1 MTVRPPSDPRSGK
14 SPAVHGVSE
23 PSRSSEGK
31 ERVNERL
38 ADDRGHGVD
47 IHNPYNWPL
56 SKSAANAVIVCFL
69 GFLSSLVSS
78 VIVPALPNVK
88 LEFGVTNDEVGTLTT
103 SLFVLGLGV
112 GPFLFAPLSELYGRM
127 FVYRLTMTAFT
138 VLQVGCALSNSIGT
152 LIILRFLSG
161 VFGSAPPSL
170 GQATISDLFSPGDR
184 APWSA
189 LYSLG
194 PMLGPCIGPLIA
206 SFIIAAKSWRWVFWT
221 SACMSVSSPLD
232 YSIIQT
238 FYLSSGGGTIFL
250 FVVSKETYMPVIMQ
264 KAQMEQELKST
275 LTGGSKRVWS
285 FPLKPHSEKSP
296 AAKGIY
302 SKALS
307 RPLRLLTTNPICLVL
322 GTFLAY
328 VYGMLYLLL
337 TSLPL
342 LYRDGQGRLFSYH
355 LSVTRSGLCYLGLAV
370 GFVIAS
376 FTTAYGSRRLYNHLV
391 KVNGEQRPEYRLLPM
406 TVGMIILPV
415 GLLMYGWSAQQHDA
429 VIVPLIGNA
438 LVAMGIFVTFQSI
451 QVYLVDAFSPYSAS
465 AIAAATLLRCCAGCG
480 LPLFGKQMFKGMG
493 YGWAATV
500 LALATVPAIPI
511 PLILYKYSRSL
522 RERFPFHG

>member
-1 MTVRPPSDPRSGK
+1 MSLTHSESLSLSESDNGGTLTPCPN
-14 SPAVHGVSE
+14 SPQGPDE
-23 PSRSSEGK
+23 RIKESSFMDTWDTDGQ
-31 ERVNERL
+31 
-38 ADDRGHGVD
+38 
-47 IHNPYNWPL
+47 NPYNWPL
-56 SKSAANAVIVCFL
+56 RKSAVNAILVCFL

-78 VIVPALPNVK
+78 IIVPALPNVMQ
-88 LEFGVTNDEVGTLTT
+88 EFGITIDEVGTLTT

-127 FVYRLTMTAFT
+127 FVYRLTMSAFT
-138 VLQVGCALSNSIGT
+138 VLQIGCALSNSMAT
-152 LIILRFLSG
+152 LIILRFFSG
-161 VFGSAPPSL
+161 IFGSAPPSL
-170 GQATISDLFSPGDR
+170 GQATISDLFSPATR

-194 PMLGPCIGPLIA
+194 PMLGPCLGPLIA
-206 SFIIAAKSWRWVFWT
+206 SLIVSAKSWRWVFWT
-221 SACMSVSSPLD
+221 SACVSA
-232 YSIIQT
+232 
-238 FYLSSGGGTIFL
+238 GGTALL
-250 FVVSKETYMPVIMQ
+250 FIVSVETYKPVIQRQVM
-264 KAQMEQELKST
+264 KQELEKAY
-275 LTGGSKRVWS
+275 GKIGKRAWGFAIVG
-285 FPLKPHSEKSP
+285 PDEKGQ
-296 AAKGIY
+296 AAKGLY

-307 RPLRLLTTNPICLVL
+307 RPFRLLTTNPTCVVL

-342 LYRDGQGRLFSYH
+342 LYRNGQGRLFSYNF
-355 LSVTRSGLCYLGLAV
+355 STISGLCYLGLAI
-370 GFVIAS
+370 GFIVAS
-376 FTTAYGSRRLYNHLV
+376 TMTAYGSTRLYNHLV
-391 KVNGEQRPEYRLLPM
+391 KVNGEHRPEYRLLPM
-406 TVGMIILPV
+406 TAGMIILPI
-415 GLLMYGWSAQQHDA
+415 GLLMYGWSAHQHNFFM
-429 VIVPLIGNA
+429 VPIIGNA
-438 LVAMGIFVTFQSI
+438 FVAMGIFVTFQSI

-480 LPLFGKQMFKGMG
+480 LPLFGKQMFKALG